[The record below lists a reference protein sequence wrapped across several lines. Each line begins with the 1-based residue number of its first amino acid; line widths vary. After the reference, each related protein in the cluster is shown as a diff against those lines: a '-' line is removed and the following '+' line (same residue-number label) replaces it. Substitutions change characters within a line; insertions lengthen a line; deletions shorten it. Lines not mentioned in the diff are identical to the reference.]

1 MAGRRELL
9 IDAFNVIFAHPQLG
23 PLVRRDQ
30 EAAREQFVALVN
42 QKRPAD
48 ATRVYVVFDAH
59 RAKAHNTETGRQ
71 DTYRGAVHMVFARET
86 ADAWIQR
93 RIREASDPG
102 MITVITSDNAIIA
115 TVRAYGAH
123 LLRVRDFLQLSS
135 RRKASGPAQRPGP
148 ADDKPERLSRRELEE
163 WERLFEKPADED
175 LK

>member
-1 MAGRRELL
+1 MAERRELL

-59 RAKAHNTETGRQ
+59 RAKASAAETGRQ
-71 DTYRGAVHMVFARET
+71 DVAYRGAVHTVYARET

-93 RIREASDPG
+93 RIREAPDPG

-123 LLRVRDFLQLSS
+123 LLRVSEFLSLS
-135 RRKASGPAQRPGP
+135 RRKATGSQHAGQ
-148 ADDKPERLSRRELEE
+148 ADEKPERLSRRELEE